1 MQCDVFNVPQ
11 SMQLSWEPYHIDS
24 LHSSR
29 ILKSIFPYSSTYLTS
44 QKSLKCSKLRAKSG
58 FLYDKFCV
66 LRGTIQWTFCILKT
80 NVSVRHS
87 QC

>member
-44 QKSLKCSKLRAKSG
+44 QKSLKCS
-58 FLYDKFCV
+58 
-66 LRGTIQWTFCILKT
+66 
-80 NVSVRHS
+80 
-87 QC
+87 